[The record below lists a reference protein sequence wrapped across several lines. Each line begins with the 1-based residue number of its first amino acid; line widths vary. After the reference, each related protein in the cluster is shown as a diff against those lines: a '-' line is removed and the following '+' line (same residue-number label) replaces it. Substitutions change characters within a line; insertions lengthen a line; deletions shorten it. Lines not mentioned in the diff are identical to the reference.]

1 MEQRLRVAT
10 YNIHKCRG
18 MDARTRP
25 SRVAEVLHELE
36 ADVVALQEV
45 VRGQQVDQAMLLAQS
60 LGYAFAFGKTRD
72 FRGGDYGNA
81 VLSRLPIVKSE
92 HIDLT
97 ASRREPRGCVRAELR
112 LPGGAAVQLFNVH
125 LGTGFLERRK
135 QAHLLVEMLRR
146 FEGRA
151 PRLVLGDFNEWTR
164 GLTTEMLSARLQ
176 AVKINKRIRRGKSY
190 PGIAPVLHLDN
201 IYFDPRFEPVEVRVH
216 RTRKAL
222 MASDHLP
229 IVAEFRLG

>member
-1 MEQRLRVAT
+1 
-10 YNIHKCRG
+10 

-25 SRVAEVLHELE
+25 ERTAEVLRELE
-36 ADVVALQEV
+36 ADVIALQEV
-45 VRGQQVDQAMLLAQS
+45 VRGRQADQALLLAQAM
-60 LGYAFAFGKTRD
+60 GYAFAFGKTRD

-81 VLSRLPIVKSE
+81 VLSRLPMVKSE

-97 ASRREPRGCVRAELR
+97 ASRREPRGCVRVEVA
-112 LPGGAAVQLFNVH
+112 LPGGMELQIFNVH

-146 FEGRA
+146 FERRG
-151 PRLVLGDFNEWTR
+151 PRLVVGDFNEWTR
-164 GLTTEMLSARLQ
+164 GLTTEMLSAHLQ
-176 AVKINKRIRRGKSY
+176 AVTINKRIRRGKSY

-201 IYFDPRFEPVEVRVH
+201 IYFDPTFEPIEVKVH
-216 RTRKAL
+216 RTRRAL

-229 IVAEFRLG
+229 IVAEFVVR